1 MFKADNLFFR
11 SVNKVFDVVAVS
23 ILWVICCIPIITIGA
38 ATTALYRTV
47 YKNIRQNRGYCY
59 KGFFECFRE
68 NFKNTVPLSI
78 IFFALTVINLWDIV
92 VSYNYLNK
100 VSSFAGFQLVF
111 LGFWILIMTWAIWTF
126 ALTARFENSWKN
138 TMKNGGLMFFA
149 HLPVTF
155 GIAVVFGVSVF
166 LVYYIPILIMVVPV
180 GAMLLNSLMLEKVFI
195 KYIENE
201 DEKE

>member
-1 MFKADNLFFR
+1 
-11 SVNKVFDVVAVS
+11 
-23 ILWVICCIPIITIGA
+23 
-38 ATTALYRTV
+38 
-47 YKNIRQNRGYCY
+47 
-59 KGFFECFRE
+59 
-68 NFKNTVPLSI
+68 
-78 IFFALTVINLWDIV
+78 
-92 VSYNYLNK
+92 
-100 VSSFAGFQLVF
+100 
-111 LGFWILIMTWAIWTF
+111 MTWAIWTF

-180 GAMLLNSLMLEKVFI
+180 GAMFLNSLMLEKVFI